1 MVCWFHS
8 SPRKRVEFYRRIGRQ
23 ISIRTINRRL
33 LTAGYPSRRATRYP
47 RLKRDHLRRR
57 RQWARRHRDCDLRQW
72 RHCVF
77 SDESRFKL
85 YRSDGWIRV
94 RRHGGEIYWCLCET
108 NRWQCGMGCLS
119 LWEQERASHC
129 WRPHKPADTAQAAM
143 TFSRTPGHGGHGLA
157 SQNPDMIT
165 IEQTWYQVAIYIR
178 DTEVLVR
185 SMPRRLHA
193 VQDARGEHTQ
203 YQVITNVVV
212 ELYNHLTK
220 NSDDRTTIWCIC
232 CLVDNLVSC
241 TETSTVMRL
250 FLSCY
255 FRL

>member
-23 ISIRTINRRL
+23 ISIRIINRRL

-94 RRHGGEIYWCLCET
+94 RRHGGEIYWYLCET
-108 NRWQCGMGCLS
+108 NRWQSGMGCLS
-119 LWEQERASHC
+119 LREQERASHC

-143 TFSRTPGHGGHGLA
+143 TFLEHQDMEVMDWPAKTLIWSLLSKPGTKWLSIFVIPRSWWGACHDDCMLFRT
-157 SQNPDMIT
+157 
-165 IEQTWYQVAIYIR
+165 
-178 DTEVLVR
+178 LVENTHNIK
-185 SMPRRLHA
+185 SLQM
-193 VQDARGEHTQ
+193 
-203 YQVITNVVV
+203 
-212 ELYNHLTK
+212 
-220 NSDDRTTIWCIC
+220 
-232 CLVDNLVSC
+232 
-241 TETSTVMRL
+241 
-250 FLSCY
+250 
-255 FRL
+255 